1 VWVFVWRT
9 LFPVSGTFKFQ
20 QQGNHVK
27 SGKSIGNSSVRL
39 PHDIC
44 GCRRPHIRPNPPY
57 AISDKERRT
66 LRGSF
71 HILLLNKSAAHVW
84 KKDAA
89 LISLL
94 YATTVVFRLVFEAGA
109 FESRCVIISMKR
121 KEKMSEDVS
130 TILKSET

>member
-1 VWVFVWRT
+1 
-9 LFPVSGTFKFQ
+9 
-20 QQGNHVK
+20 
-27 SGKSIGNSSVRL
+27 
-39 PHDIC
+39 
-44 GCRRPHIRPNPPY
+44 
-57 AISDKERRT
+57 